1 MGIQLVLP
9 QSRTRLMDYGTRY
22 IHVYCMQIFVERIEK
37 ACEYHGRKKWET
49 FWTGTLVIISTLYMA
64 SAPGGIT
71 SICNKMV
78 FSRPIL
84 ILSKTMHNKGLGNNY
99 RVCGFIPQNLLL
111 RSVVLGQIFYYSI
124 RFQFSNC
131 NILVTC
137 ICLIDSTTPRYQ
149 SAPPP
154 LKRTWIQ
161 PWGFITILH
170 IIQNRSVS
178 VTINV
183 KMPRPS
189 KHNNF

>member
-1 MGIQLVLP
+1 
-9 QSRTRLMDYGTRY
+9 
-22 IHVYCMQIFVERIEK
+22 
-37 ACEYHGRKKWET
+37 
-49 FWTGTLVIISTLYMA
+49 MA
-64 SAPGGIT
+64 SAPRGIT
-71 SICNKMV
+71 NICNKMV

-137 ICLIDSTTPRYQ
+137 ICPIDSTTPRYQ

-154 LKRTWIQ
+154 LKRTWIH

-170 IIQNRSVS
+170 IIQNRSVGVIDHVLLQS
-178 VTINV
+178 CCYHMLFFFYINWLTSFVGLSANQWTTNFLVT
-183 KMPRPS
+183 
-189 KHNNF
+189 